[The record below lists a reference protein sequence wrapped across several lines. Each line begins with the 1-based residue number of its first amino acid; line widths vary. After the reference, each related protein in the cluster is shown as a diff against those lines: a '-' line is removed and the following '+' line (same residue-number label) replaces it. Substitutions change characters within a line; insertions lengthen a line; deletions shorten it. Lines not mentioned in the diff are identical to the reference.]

1 MSSNGVYTCN
11 SCVLTF
17 GASEE
22 QRAHMKSDWHRYN
35 LKRRVAQL
43 PPISFET
50 FESKVSAA
58 AADSSQASVKEKPVT
73 KKELKRREK
82 QALLEKK
89 KKLLEIARANM
100 LENMQKSQ
108 DGEVV
113 NMGKLS
119 LQEKEETKETEERK
133 EEEPEELDEEELNEE
148 EMAEKIMQQK
158 LRNRVDIP
166 LEQCLFC
173 EHGKQFDNLEENLD
187 HMFRA
192 HGFYIPE
199 QKFLVDKIGLVKYMS
214 EKIGL
219 GNICIVCNFQGRTL
233 AAARQHMLAKRHCKV
248 PYESEDERLEI
259 SEFYDFTSSYA
270 TFDNNTTAGN
280 EEDWE
285 DVGSDEAASDDEDL
299 PQEYL
304 YNDGVELH
312 LPTGIKVGHR
322 SLQRY
327 YKQDLKPE
335 VILTE
340 GQGTLVAA
348 ETRSF
353 LPIFDKKGVQT
364 QQLVWQTERFD
375 KKRLD
380 KRSAKFV
387 NNQPY
392 YRDQLL
398 Q

>member
-1 MSSNGVYTCN
+1 MSSSGVYTCN

-17 GASEE
+17 DASEQ

-50 FESKVSAA
+50 FDSKVSAA
-58 AADSSQASVKEKPVT
+58 AANTSKAADKEKPIT

-82 QALLEKK
+82 QVLLEKK

-108 DGEVV
+108 DGEALDI
-113 NMGKLS
+113 NRLS
-119 LQEKEETKETEERK
+119 LQEDEGAKEKEQPVTEE
-133 EEEPEELDEEELNEE
+133 PEELNEE
-148 EMAEKIMQQK
+148 EMAERVMQEK

-166 LEQCLFC
+166 LDQCLFC
-173 EHGKQFDNLEENLD
+173 EHNKQFKDLEENLE
-187 HMFRA
+187 HMFRT
-192 HGFYIPE
+192 HGFYVPE
-199 QKFLVDKIGLVKYMS
+199 QKYLVDKTGLVKYLS

-233 AAARQHMLAKRHCKV
+233 AAARQHMLAKRHCKI

-259 SEFYDFTSSYA
+259 SEFYDFTSSYGG
-270 TFDNNTTAGN
+270 FHNNTTAGN
-280 EEDWE
+280 EDDWE
-285 DVGSDEAASDDEDL
+285 DVESDEAGNDDEDL

-304 YNDGVELH
+304 YNDGTELH

-353 LPIFDKKGVQT
+353 LPMFDKKGVQA
-364 QQLVWQTERFD
+364 QQRVWQTERFD

>member
-1 MSSNGVYTCN
+1 MSSSGVYTCN

-17 GASEE
+17 DASEQ

-50 FESKVSAA
+50 FDSKVSAA
-58 AADSSQASVKEKPVT
+58 AANTSKAADKEKPIT

-82 QALLEKK
+82 QVLLEKK

-108 DGEVV
+108 DGEALDI
-113 NMGKLS
+113 NRLS
-119 LQEKEETKETEERK
+119 LQEDEGAKEKEQPVTEE
-133 EEEPEELDEEELNEE
+133 PEELNEE
-148 EMAEKIMQQK
+148 EMAERVMQEK

-166 LEQCLFC
+166 LDQCLFC
-173 EHGKQFDNLEENLD
+173 EHNKQFKDLEENLE
-187 HMFRA
+187 HMFRT
-192 HGFYIPE
+192 HGFYVPE
-199 QKFLVDKIGLVKYMS
+199 QKYLVDKTGLVKYLS

-233 AAARQHMLAKRHCKV
+233 AAARQHMLAKRHCKI

-259 SEFYDFTSSYA
+259 SEFYDFTSSYGG
-270 TFDNNTTAGN
+270 FHNNTTAGN
-280 EEDWE
+280 EDDWE
-285 DVGSDEAASDDEDL
+285 DVESDGAGNDDEDL

-304 YNDGVELH
+304 YNDGTELH

-353 LPIFDKKGVQT
+353 LPMFDKKGVQA
-364 QQLVWQTERFD
+364 QQRVWQTERFD

>member
-1 MSSNGVYTCN
+1 MSSSGVYTCN

-17 GASEE
+17 DASDE

-50 FESKVSAA
+50 FDSKVSAA
-58 AADSSQASVKEKPVT
+58 AASTSKSAEKEKPVT

-108 DGEVV
+108 EGDTPDLS
-113 NMGKLS
+113 KLS
-119 LQEKEETKETEERK
+119 LQENEENKEKEEPKK
-133 EEEPEELDEEELNEE
+133 EEPEQLTEE
-148 EMAEKIMQQK
+148 EMAERVMQEK

-173 EHGKQFDNLEENLD
+173 EHNKHFKDVEENLE
-187 HMFRA
+187 HMFRT

-199 QKFLVDKIGLVKYMS
+199 QKYLVDKIGLVKYMS

-219 GNICIVCNFQGRTL
+219 GNICIVCNYQGRTL
-233 AAARQHMLAKRHCKV
+233 TAVRQHMLAKRHCKI

-270 TFDNNTTAGN
+270 NFNSNTTPDN
-280 EEDWE
+280 EDDWE
-285 DVGSDEAASDDEDL
+285 DVGSDEAGSDDEDL

-304 YNDGVELH
+304 YNDGIELH

-353 LPIFDKKGVQT
+353 LPAFDKKGVQT
-364 QQLVWQTERFD
+364 QQRVWQSERFD

-387 NNQPY
+387 NNQPH